1 LLKEHDVEVAVMQDQ
16 EQVDEKASDAEL
28 IALWCKTQ
36 DEIEAH
42 GELDELSIL
51 LGDFVMELL
60 RQRLL
65 A

>member
-1 LLKEHDVEVAVMQDQ
+1 MSEVAVMLDQ
-16 EQVDEKASDAEL
+16 KRAEEKASDAEL

-42 GELDELSIL
+42 GELDPLNTLLS
-51 LGDFVMELL
+51 DFAVELL
-60 RQRLL
+60 KQRLV